1 MLRIGITGGIGSGK
15 SIVCS
20 VLSELGYPVFHSD
33 QVAKDLLNENPAIAE
48 EIKTLFGSELY
59 TDGIID
65 RQKLA
70 AIVFNNTAARER
82 INAIVHPHVRKAF
95 SEFINR
101 KDARLVFNEAAILF
115 ETGSYKQFDANILV
129 TAPEELRIERVM
141 KRDGVERAD
150 VIKRIKAQWT
160 DEQKAELA
168 DYVLINDEKKPLLE
182 QIESTVNELLNRSR

>member
-59 TDGIID
+59 TDGIIN

-70 AIVFNNTAARER
+70 AIVFNDAAARER

-95 SEFINR
+95 SDFINR